1 MCLSDFKA
9 MRWFELPISRFRDF
23 TRSYDETS
31 YWILKRGQ
39 GSCCPWGKVSTIFA
53 MPMSRDGM
61 KSKYVYMFSTLNHH
75 GPAPHICIAIFNAC
89 LPSAPNM
96 RRWFQWSSPQCHIYG
111 ALQTVRPQC
120 SRQHFSFSQQPV
132 YSPPTHT
139 PPPPPHTHP
148 TPTPPTP
155 HPPTPHPPP
164 LLRALCEKYLVCYR

>member
-1 MCLSDFKA
+1 MLYWISRTPFQYPIRRLIVTSRKVEAARFIFRVVQSPWTLTGASAALLSMCLSDFKA

-53 MPMSRDGM
+53 MPMSRDGT

-96 RRWFQWSSPQCHIYG
+96 RRWLQWSSPQCHIYG
-111 ALQTVRPQC
+111 AL
-120 SRQHFSFSQQPV
+120 
-132 YSPPTHT
+132 Y
-139 PPPPPHTHP
+139 
-148 TPTPPTP
+148 
-155 HPPTPHPPP
+155 
-164 LLRALCEKYLVCYR
+164 EK